1 VITGVPEL
9 RIVSEEMWDAV
20 KERQQA
26 KRYTLTSDSNS
37 VRSERARRPRYLLS
51 GLLRCGVCGGG
62 YSKNHRHH
70 YSCSTARNRGT
81 CDNRLKI
88 RRDDLEGRVLEG
100 LRDKLMHPD
109 LVTEFAKEYHR
120 ELNRQAALDN
130 TAHNRLVAE
139 LGRTEMDIR
148 YIIDAVKDGMRT
160 DSMTDEL
167 MALEEQKTFL
177 RRNIDRTPATLVRIH
192 PNLGEIYRKK
202 VTNLRT
208 VLNEESARA
217 EASAILQDLIE
228 EILLV
233 PVDGEL
239 RIHLRGS
246 LAEILDFS
254 LEDEHSRSMDTG
266 VQITLVA
273 GEGFEPPTHGL

>member
-1 VITGVPEL
+1 
-9 RIVSEEMWDAV
+9 
-20 KERQQA
+20 
-26 KRYTLTSDSNS
+26 
-37 VRSERARRPRYLLS
+37 
-51 GLLRCGVCGGG
+51 
-62 YSKNHRHH
+62 
-70 YSCSTARNRGT
+70 
-81 CDNRLKI
+81 
-88 RRDDLEGRVLEG
+88 
-100 LRDKLMHPD
+100 MHPD

-130 TAHNRLVAE
+130 TTHNRLVAE
-139 LGRTEMDIR
+139 LSRTEMDIR
-148 YIIDAVKDGMRT
+148 HIIDAVKDGMRT

-167 MALEEQKTFL
+167 MALENQKKNL
-177 RRNIDRTPATLVRIH
+177 RRKIDGTPATPIRIH

-202 VTNLRT
+202 VANLRT
-208 VLNEESARA
+208 ALNEESARA

-246 LAEILDFS
+246 LAEMLDFS
-254 LEDEHSRSMDTG
+254 LEDEHSGSMDTG